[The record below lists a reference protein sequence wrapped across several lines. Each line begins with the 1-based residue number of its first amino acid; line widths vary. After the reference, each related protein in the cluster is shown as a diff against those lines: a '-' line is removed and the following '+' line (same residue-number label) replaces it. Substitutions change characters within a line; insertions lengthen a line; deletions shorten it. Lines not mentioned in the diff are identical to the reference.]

1 MPLARPPRAGGGVS
15 GARRHAARWIGALM
29 LAAVVG
35 FALFGPWLIAAD
47 PNRQNLSNI
56 LAPIGGA
63 DLLGTDQLGRS
74 MLARL
79 AAASR
84 LSLLLA
90 LGTVAGA
97 ALSGVLLG
105 LLAASGGRAAD
116 RLLSLLAD
124 GVMALPSV
132 LLVLLFASLGPGNFV
147 FIYLGLAS
155 YQWVEYFRV
164 TRAVATSELRRPH
177 VEAARLNGFS
187 RAYVAQRFLLPELA
201 PVLGT
206 LMVFNLATAIFT
218 ISALSVIGIGLRPPV
233 AEWGTMTVELL
244 PFYAEAPWHALLPTA
259 LVSLT
264 VLSLHLLAGRGTR

>member
-1 MPLARPPRAGGGVS
+1 MTGLEAPAPRRPG
-15 GARRHAARWIGALM
+15 AARWLGAIL
-29 LAAVVG
+29 LAGVVG
-35 FALFGPWLIAAD
+35 FALLGPWLIVAD

-56 LAPIGGA
+56 LAPIGGSA
-63 DLLGTDQLGRS
+63 LLGTDHLGRD

-79 AAASR
+79 AVASR
-84 LSLLLA
+84 LSLTLA
-90 LGTVAGA
+90 LLTVSGA

-105 LLAASGGRAAD
+105 LLAASGGRVAD

-164 TRAVATSELRRPH
+164 TRAMSASELRRPH

-187 RAYVAQRFLLPELA
+187 RVYVARRFLLPELA

-218 ISALSVIGIGLRPPV
+218 ISALSVIGIGLRPPA
-233 AEWGTMTVELL
+233 AEWGTMTIELL
-244 PFYAEAPWHALLPTA
+244 PYYAEAPWHALLPTA

-264 VLSLHLLAGRGTR
+264 VLSLHLLAGRAVR

>member
-1 MPLARPPRAGGGVS
+1 MKPARAGR
-15 GARRHAARWIGALM
+15 AMTRRPGAARLAGAIL
-29 LAAVVG
+29 LAAIAG
-35 FALFGPWLIAAD
+35 FAVLGPWLIAAD
-47 PNRQNLSNI
+47 PNRQDLGNI
-56 LAPIGGA
+56 LAPFGGSHP
-63 DLLGTDQLGRS
+63 LGTDQLGRS

-84 LSLLLA
+84 LSLTLA
-90 LGTVAGA
+90 AATVAGA
-97 ALSGVLLG
+97 AVTGVLLG
-105 LLAASGGRAAD
+105 LLAAAGGRLAD
-116 RLLSLLAD
+116 RALSLVAD

-164 TRAVATSELRRPH
+164 VRAVAAAELRRPH

-187 RAYVAQRFLLPELA
+187 RFYIARRFLLPPLA

-233 AEWGTMTVELL
+233 AEWGTMTIELI
-244 PFYAEAPWHALLPTA
+244 PYYAEAPWHTLLPTA
-259 LVSLT
+259 LVALT
-264 VLSLHLLAGRGTR
+264 VLSLHLLAGRGSR